1 MSKRVKDFVKKPGL
15 LFISLGH
22 RGWFHWMDDE
32 TYLKIAYRIKMG
44 KKLNLNPPVTF
55 NEKLQWL
62 KLHDRRPEYTTMVDK
77 YEAKKW
83 VADRIGEEYIIP
95 TLGVWNHF
103 DEIDFN
109 TLPNQFVLK
118 CTHDSG
124 GLVICRDKSKLDKVA
139 ARKKIETCLK
149 HNFFW
154 GQREWPYKN
163 VKPRI
168 IAEQYMEDAA
178 TGELRDYKYFAFR
191 GIAKAMFI
199 ASNRQTGETTANYF
213 DMEFKPLDLTWGYP
227 NSKKLPDKPQN
238 FEEMARIAEQL
249 TKELPESRVDFYE
262 VNGKTY
268 FGEITFFDGSGMQ
281 RFNPDS
287 WDEAFGKWVK
297 LPEKSGGGY
306 GLIYKNIILWLHQS
320 DEKVLTDYK
329 FFCFNGVPRIM
340 YVSKDRGEK
349 PETDFFDMDFNKLN
363 MRMKDPN
370 SDRCPSKPNCF
381 NTMKRCAEVLSHRI
395 PNLRVDF
402 YLINGKPYIGELTFF
417 HTSGFAHIHPEE
429 WEKTL
434 GDWIKL
440 PEQI

>member
-1 MSKRVKDFVKKPGL
+1 MSKGMKDFLKNPGL

-32 TYLKIAYRIKMG
+32 TYLKIAYRVKMG

-83 VADRIGEEYIIP
+83 IAERIGEEYIIP
-95 TLGVWNHF
+95 TLGVWDHF
-103 DEIDFN
+103 DEIDFDA
-109 TLPNQFVLK
+109 LPNQFVLK

-124 GLVICRDKSKLDKVA
+124 GLVICRDKSKLDKAA

-191 GIAKAMFI
+191 GVAKAMFI
-199 ASNRQTGETTANYF
+199 ASNRQTGETTADYF
-213 DMEFKPLDLTWGYP
+213 DMEFKPLNLMWGYP
-227 NSKKLPDKPQN
+227 NSKIMPNRPQN

-249 TKELPESRVDFYE
+249 TKELPEARVDFYE

-281 RFNPDS
+281 RFNPDA
-287 WDEAFGKWVK
+287 WDETFGTWVK
-297 LPEKSGGGY
+297 LPEKSCVGG
-306 GLIYKNIILWLHQS
+306 
-320 DEKVLTDYK
+320 V
-329 FFCFNGVPRIM
+329 RI
-340 YVSKDRGEK
+340 S
-349 PETDFFDMDFNKLN
+349 L
-363 MRMKDPN
+363 
-370 SDRCPSKPNCF
+370 
-381 NTMKRCAEVLSHRI
+381 
-395 PNLRVDF
+395 
-402 YLINGKPYIGELTFF
+402 
-417 HTSGFAHIHPEE
+417 
-429 WEKTL
+429 
-434 GDWIKL
+434 
-440 PEQI
+440 